1 MICLK
6 YLKEKKKIATQN
18 SLSGKIITF
27 IIAGK
32 RKNVPVIK
40 AVWNYREKRHMGQWN
55 RIESRNK
62 LFCDRL
68 VYDKGAKNT
77 RIFLVSIFSSV
88 DNNILVQVFVLFCF

>member
-55 RIESRNK
+55 SMESQGKNACTYGQ
-62 LFCDRL
+62 LI
-68 VYDKGAKNT
+68 YDKGGKN
-77 RIFLVSIFSSV
+77 IQWGKDSHF
-88 DNNILVQVFVLFCF
+88 NKEC

>member
-1 MICLK
+1 MCAKKDLVFTRICSK
-6 YLKEKKKIATQN
+6 TISTSGYKVQGKKKIATQN

-62 LFCDRL
+62 PTHDGQLI
-68 VYDKGAKNT
+68 YKKGGK
-77 RIFLVSIFSSV
+77 
-88 DNNILVQVFVLFCF
+88 DVQ

>member
-40 AVWNYREKRHMGQWN
+40 AVWNWHKVR
-55 RIESRNK
+55 ESR
-62 LFCDRL
+62 
-68 VYDKGAKNT
+68 
-77 RIFLVSIFSSV
+77 SM
-88 DNNILVQVFVLFCF
+88 